1 MENSGERTLANETFR
16 AYTTSFK
23 KKTKTKHHF
32 NQIFYENKQAGTPG
46 WLNWKI
52 MKLDLTG
59 SEFKLHTWCR
69 DYFKKKNKK
78 QKKRRPTSEKR
89 KPRRGKKL

>member
-1 MENSGERTLANETFR
+1 MENSGERTLENEAFR

-23 KKTKTKHHF
+23 KKKKHHF
-32 NQIFYENKQAGTPG
+32 NKIFYENKQAGTPG

-59 SEFKLHTWCR
+59 SEFKPHTWCR
-69 DYFKKKNKK
+69 DYFKKKKK
-78 QKKRRPTSEKR
+78 SSPTSEKR
-89 KPRRGKKL
+89 KPCRGKKL